1 MRLPTMNTVFQPPDS
16 IAGLSGDLMSSS
28 PTSVTNQILG
38 AGSAANADQLGEAAP
53 VEAKEAATSQGW
65 DAYDVWR
72 RFIKEARARRQQ
84 AEPN

>member
-1 MRLPTMNTVFQPPDS
+1 MNTVFQPPDS

-28 PTSVTNQILG
+28 PKSVNDQILAAG
-38 AGSAANADQLGEAAP
+38 AAANADQLGEAAAIR
-53 VEAKEAATSQGW
+53 AKEIATTGGW

-84 AEPN
+84 SEPN